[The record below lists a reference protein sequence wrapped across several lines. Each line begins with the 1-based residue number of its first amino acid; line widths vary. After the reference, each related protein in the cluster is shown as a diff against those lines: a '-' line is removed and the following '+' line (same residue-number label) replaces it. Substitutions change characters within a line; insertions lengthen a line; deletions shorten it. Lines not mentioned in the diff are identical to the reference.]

1 MSLNN
6 IGCCRWI
13 LCFCLD
19 QILCFFHPIIFLL
32 RVTKLEIQNKMML
45 MSKDIND
52 EKFSQNLEEQKK
64 FLMCLKV
71 FKKMELNIETIFQ
84 MTGKM
89 ILIALVKSETRTNQG
104 LLTIFEEKDYFGIDS
119 KAKSLYW
126 SRTGRCLQY
135 RAIHN
140 WLSLFSLFFVKK
152 IQFFFYKRDFMQL
165 FDILIFKK
173 KIRLFFCPWKHGKTA
188 LIFGPIFFFFSVSP
202 IGLRSGVP

>member
-1 MSLNN
+1 MSLSSPGVSMSLNN

-119 KAKSLYW
+119 KAKSLY
-126 SRTGRCLQY
+126 
-135 RAIHN
+135 
-140 WLSLFSLFFVKK
+140 
-152 IQFFFYKRDFMQL
+152 
-165 FDILIFKK
+165 
-173 KIRLFFCPWKHGKTA
+173 
-188 LIFGPIFFFFSVSP
+188 
-202 IGLRSGVP
+202 